1 VLSIFTSRGRQDP
14 RRNGHPKT
22 GPSHMVIVLGS
33 GGHSREMIGLLRR
46 IDPSRYFH
54 RTYIASS
61 GDYHAQAK
69 AREIESNIQRFQ
81 AQQGFDDIATEKSV
95 DDVTPEGKLDPFYGF
110 WELKIVPRAR
120 IIHQPIYTTP
130 FSAFR
135 CLAGCIG
142 TLRSASKASK
152 TAPSEYPDIIIANG
166 PATAVM
172 VIVASIVLKF
182 LGLAPVW
189 SMRCVYVESF
199 ARVVSLSLSGRIIL
213 NLGLSDIFI
222 VQWEKLAQKLNTN
235 GRKRVEYLGIL
246 AF

>member
-1 VLSIFTSRGRQDP
+1 MLSIVTSRGSQDP
-14 RRNGHPKT
+14 RRNGQPKT

-46 IDPSRYFH
+46 LDPGRYFH

-61 GDYHAQAK
+61 GDDHAEAK
-69 AREIESNIQRFQ
+69 AREIESNIRKFQ
-81 AQQGFDDIATEKSV
+81 AEGEFDDITA
-95 DDVTPEGKLDPFYGF
+95 EGDLGSITAQGILDPACGI

-120 IIHQPIYTTP
+120 VIHQPIYTTP

-135 CLAGCIG
+135 CLAGCIEA
-142 TLRSASKASK
+142 LRAASK
-152 TAPSEYPDIIIANG
+152 TSKAATFQYPDVIIVNG

-172 VIVASIVLKF
+172 VIIASIILKF
-182 LGLAPVW
+182 VGLAPVW
-189 SMRCVYVESF
+189 SMRCIYVESF
-199 ARVVSLSLSGRIIL
+199 ARVVSLSLSGKIIL
-213 NLGLSDIFI
+213 KLGLSDIFI

-235 GRKRVEYLGIL
+235 NRKRVEYLGIL